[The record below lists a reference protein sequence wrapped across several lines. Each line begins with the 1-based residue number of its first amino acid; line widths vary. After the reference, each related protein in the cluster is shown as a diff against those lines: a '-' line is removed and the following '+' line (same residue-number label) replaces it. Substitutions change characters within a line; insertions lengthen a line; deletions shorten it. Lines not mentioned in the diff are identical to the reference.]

1 MGAGALAGVLLDE
14 LDVPEPDDSE
24 LVDAELVE
32 GLLDAVSEDPEVA
45 AAGSLLEGLPRL
57 SVR

>member
-1 MGAGALAGVLLDE
+1 VGAGALAGVLLDE